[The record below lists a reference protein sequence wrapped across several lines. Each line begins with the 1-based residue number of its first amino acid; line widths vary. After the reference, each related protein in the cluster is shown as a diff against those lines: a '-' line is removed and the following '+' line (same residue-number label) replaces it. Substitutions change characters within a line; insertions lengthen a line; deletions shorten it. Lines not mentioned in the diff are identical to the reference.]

1 VNEFS
6 AINSLFKYCVN
17 FDINERR
24 WPYKYDR
31 WSCSAIADLVG
42 WVEARNP
49 TYNKIS
55 VIIEE
60 KLINPTNQQAQA
72 SLRVCQMLSNSYKDI
87 HLFRFDD
94 QVGDVF
100 ILAGDDIQIV
110 VPPTG
115 YWYFL
120 WNLILRQWIKQN

>member
-1 VNEFS
+1 MRSLLSLGLRNETQQ
-6 AINSLFKYCVN
+6 INPSLIIMGFFGN
-17 FDINERR
+17 
-24 WPYKYDR
+24 
-31 WSCSAIADLVG
+31 
-42 WVEARNP
+42 
-49 TYNKIS
+49 
-55 VIIEE
+55 VIMEE
-60 KLINPTNQQAQA
+60 KPINPTNKQAQA

-120 WNLILRQWIKQN
+120 

>member
-1 VNEFS
+1 LHN
-6 AINSLFKYCVN
+6 
-17 FDINERR
+17 
-24 WPYKYDR
+24 
-31 WSCSAIADLVG
+31 SAIADLVG
-42 WVEARNP
+42 WVSFLNP

-120 WNLILRQWIKQN
+120 